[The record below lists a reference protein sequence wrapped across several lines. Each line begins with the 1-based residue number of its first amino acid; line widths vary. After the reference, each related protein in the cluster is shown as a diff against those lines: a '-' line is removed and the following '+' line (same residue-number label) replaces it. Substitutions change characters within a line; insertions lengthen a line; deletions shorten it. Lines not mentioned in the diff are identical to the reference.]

1 MEFCQVHGKDYYG
14 THRQVL
20 RNIMEKGK
28 VCILEIDV
36 QGAQKILQQGL
47 EANYV
52 FINAKNSEVL
62 RERLNKRCD
71 LLCFYWDFMGFSLRF
86 YGFP

>member
-14 THRQVL
+14 THKQVL
-20 RNIMEKGK
+20 RNIVEKGK
-28 VCILEIDV
+28 ICILEIDV

-52 FINAKNSEVL
+52 FVSAKNLQVL
-62 RERLNKRCD
+62 RERLIKRR
-71 LLCFYWDFMGFSLRF
+71 DFFGFW
-86 YGFP
+86 GI